1 MRSTESRQLPVGVNQ
16 MLRMEPGPVISA
28 RVKVVLLL
36 ISMEGETFQPWPN
49 SREACE
55 PVPLVAMPACPFSP
69 VKFSGLMER
78 DSTLSRRKI
87 FSKLTPSV
95 APPRSWAMSVEG
107 LEHPQRRH
115 QEAAKRN
122 EGD

>member
-1 MRSTESRQLPVGVNQ
+1 MRRTDRRQLPVGVNQ
-16 MLRMEPGPVISA
+16 MPRMEPGPVISA
-28 RVKVVLLL
+28 RVNVVLLL
-36 ISMEGETFQPWPN
+36 MSMEGETFQPCPN
-49 SREACE
+49 SREAPL
-55 PVPLVAMPACPFSP
+55 PVPLVAMPARPFSP

-87 FSKLTPSV
+87 FSRLTPNV
-95 APPRSWAMSVEG
+95 APPWSWAMSVDG